1 MKSCFI
7 FNENVHK
14 FIDICREL
22 ESPDSLIGP
31 SLAVVSG
38 AAGRGKSE
46 SAKHFCAE
54 NGALYIPPLNI
65 NTPAMLLRTI
75 SFEISTLRPI
85 RSEESLRA
93 IAGEMAKERRLI
105 IIDEADLLPMQTLEM
120 LRNVSE
126 LYSFPILMIGED
138 SRLESK
144 IASRRRLSSRI
155 RRRLEF
161 GPITQADCLQF
172 LRKALDAKVTPEVCA
187 FIHRGCEGNWR
198 PLLVRAAAIERAL
211 RASGLSEITMD
222 LVKGVS

>member
-1 MKSCFI
+1 
-7 FNENVHK
+7 
-14 FIDICREL
+14 
-22 ESPDSLIGP
+22 
-31 SLAVVSG
+31 
-38 AAGRGKSE
+38 
-46 SAKHFCAE
+46 
-54 NGALYIPPLNI
+54 
-65 NTPAMLLRTI
+65 
-75 SFEISTLRPI
+75 
-85 RSEESLRA
+85 
-93 IAGEMAKERRLI
+93 MAKERRLI